1 MFQFYYNQ
9 IFIALT
15 CSKSQCYLTEQK
27 SLHFSS
33 KLSPL
38 VHFLLT
44 LFSFVKSAMCL
55 QEVIL
60 TKVTH
65 SLVILR
71 ETPTKFIGK

>member
-44 LFSFVKSAMCL
+44 LAK
-55 QEVIL
+55 
-60 TKVTH
+60 
-65 SLVILR
+65 
-71 ETPTKFIGK
+71 